1 MYPYFKWAYMDD
13 SPLAWSGPITGATD
27 LQQQREILNIY
38 TMHRKGQ
45 RPLLFPLPVILMY
58 IYILFIDFYIGYIV

>member
-1 MYPYFKWAYMDD
+1 MDD
-13 SPLAWSGPITGATD
+13 SPPAWSGPITGATD

-45 RPLLFPLPVILMY
+45 RPLLLPLPVILVF
-58 IYILFIDFYIGYIV
+58 IYIIIIIY